1 MNVLHVHVWLVKA
14 FHWQCIG
21 VYITVAYL
29 CAIQTNIQLIINNM
43 KQNNVYIHTEI
54 ITEISKQ
61 VYDNARK
68 LGKITNVD
76 WS

>member
-1 MNVLHVHVWLVKA
+1 
-14 FHWQCIG
+14 
-21 VYITVAYL
+21 
-29 CAIQTNIQLIINNM
+29 M

-76 WS
+76 